1 METINDQTFLLDFI
15 DQFTND
21 ELPEKLREIDTHG
34 TLRYL
39 SGQKGIRTQ
48 GRRARVPKAYEN
60 IALLDGG
67 AIFAKNK
74 LQGVFSSEF
83 LNRLEPQHWSLLT
96 PEIKLIKKVNVGGG
110 EYKSVP
116 YPINQITTVDS
127 ITKSIEG
134 RGTDVALTNLTWRD
148 TGTDIAYAGVTI
160 EGNLKLT
167 FQSFEA
173 LFMPRPTGVKAK
185 VEEGGKMV
193 DKEVM
198 VQFSDLTTNVPTNLK
213 PQETDESL
221 AAIIEA
227 NQRVIPPFELEI
239 RAGWSV
245 PTDPGNVIF
254 TPDQIKIIET
264 LRSVLQVQTH
274 RINLNIGDGGVVK
287 LDCQFTGRLE
297 SAMNTQ
303 KYDLFMIDE
312 NSEKEQVRAQT
323 IRTLNNKR
331 QKLSQA
337 VSKAKNEEK
346 LTKAAKLQSEF
357 DLTTEQ
363 LFSLRAENLPDAWG
377 KLLGYIES
385 FEKNSRLFYV
395 DVPREAVQEYLN
407 LSALRAK
414 ERTLRI
420 APPNKKGAPGTIVA
434 KGKDGATGATMT
446 KEDLATLKKLQ
457 TIASKKVY
465 RSIKINMAGSDDVSD
480 FKAKVEKES
489 NELIKDARSQDEV
502 KTKVS
507 KVAKPVSW
515 QQTSEQRGPGLTHR
529 INYFFLGDLFEAAMG
544 IIHWR
549 PETKENCDRPV
560 VGKTNPHGKYM
571 YKTARLL
578 LGSVL
583 IVDPKDGQL
592 KPMNLADIPI
602 SMEQFKI
609 FFYKSVVAEGR
620 SSWPLRKFLADV
632 CSKLVTSVLKLQ
644 TSPVRK
650 FDQDTEED
658 ASGRMTS
665 LGDKPTTHLEIST
678 LNIPK
683 NSKLDNLWMKGKRKR
698 IEITELEEAQAKLGG
713 KSKGSSNTIIP
724 WIYISAVTKMPK
736 VDNVGEA
743 LKLVQ
748 GYNIPHLL
756 VGNATG
762 LVKNISFTRDKVPG
776 LLASSILRGVD
787 TGVRSQLLMSDKY
800 DANVSMLGNAYFKPG
815 MAVYI
820 DPRSLGLGPNVGMKW
835 AMTLGLGGFY
845 RIIGVEHE
853 IGPGMYYTKIATKSE
868 FGLRMRDVLS
878 TKIKSVSTTKSIEE
892 KPKQG
897 S

>member
-1 METINDQTFLLDFI
+1 
-15 DQFTND
+15 
-21 ELPEKLREIDTHG
+21 
-34 TLRYL
+34 L

-213 PQETDESL
+213 PQETNESL

-337 VSKAKNEEK
+337 VSKAKNE
-346 LTKAAKLQSEF
+346 
-357 DLTTEQ
+357 
-363 LFSLRAENLPDAWG
+363 
-377 KLLGYIES
+377 
-385 FEKNSRLFYV
+385 
-395 DVPREAVQEYLN
+395 
-407 LSALRAK
+407 
-414 ERTLRI
+414 
-420 APPNKKGAPGTIVA
+420 
-434 KGKDGATGATMT
+434 
-446 KEDLATLKKLQ
+446 
-457 TIASKKVY
+457 
-465 RSIKINMAGSDDVSD
+465 
-480 FKAKVEKES
+480 
-489 NELIKDARSQDEV
+489 
-502 KTKVS
+502 
-507 KVAKPVSW
+507 
-515 QQTSEQRGPGLTHR
+515 
-529 INYFFLGDLFEAAMG
+529 
-544 IIHWR
+544 
-549 PETKENCDRPV
+549 
-560 VGKTNPHGKYM
+560 
-571 YKTARLL
+571 
-578 LGSVL
+578 
-583 IVDPKDGQL
+583 
-592 KPMNLADIPI
+592 
-602 SMEQFKI
+602 
-609 FFYKSVVAEGR
+609 
-620 SSWPLRKFLADV
+620 
-632 CSKLVTSVLKLQ
+632 
-644 TSPVRK
+644 
-650 FDQDTEED
+650 
-658 ASGRMTS
+658 
-665 LGDKPTTHLEIST
+665 
-678 LNIPK
+678 
-683 NSKLDNLWMKGKRKR
+683 
-698 IEITELEEAQAKLGG
+698 
-713 KSKGSSNTIIP
+713 
-724 WIYISAVTKMPK
+724 
-736 VDNVGEA
+736 
-743 LKLVQ
+743 
-748 GYNIPHLL
+748 
-756 VGNATG
+756 
-762 LVKNISFTRDKVPG
+762 
-776 LLASSILRGVD
+776 
-787 TGVRSQLLMSDKY
+787 
-800 DANVSMLGNAYFKPG
+800 
-815 MAVYI
+815 
-820 DPRSLGLGPNVGMKW
+820 
-835 AMTLGLGGFY
+835 
-845 RIIGVEHE
+845 
-853 IGPGMYYTKIATKSE
+853 
-868 FGLRMRDVLS
+868 
-878 TKIKSVSTTKSIEE
+878 
-892 KPKQG
+892 
-897 S
+897 